1 MPKNIVICLDGT
13 GNQLKANANS
23 NVLHLYSMLDLGDPG
38 RQVGY
43 YDPGVGTM
51 GASGAWSTWGRK
63 LTRLLGLAFGSGIKD
78 NLGEALGFLIRNYVP
93 GDRVYIFGFSRG
105 AFTARGLVGMTYR
118 SGVMRAGTENL
129 VPYLVAA
136 YTKGSAFSKD
146 DWVKLD
152 RFASTFSVVTDRS
165 RALPV
170 HFLGLWDSVKALGIL
185 RPDPKW
191 PYTRQLPNA
200 RHVFH
205 AVSIDERRRPYREYL
220 IKPSKALASKE
231 TWFAGVHSDIG
242 GGFRD
247 HPELSRITLKW
258 MTDRALD
265 HGLILAPGAYQR
277 LCAVVPGDA
286 LGVAHPNGWI
296 WGLFTFRRRPIETG
310 HPLVHASVRARIEA
324 DPGYRLPIDA
334 AEVTWDDAD
343 WLNPHPGAPGAD
355 GAVDEPVNALEEPS
369 P

>member
-1 MPKNIVICLDGT
+1 MSKNIVMCLDGT

-23 NVLHLYSMLDLGDPG
+23 NVVHLYSMLDLSDPT

-51 GASGAWSTWGRK
+51 GARGAWSTWGRK

-78 NLGEALGFLIRNYVP
+78 NLEEALTFLIESYEP
-93 GDRVYIFGFSRG
+93 GDHVFVFGFSRG

-118 SGVMRAGTENL
+118 SGVMRKGTENL

-136 YTKGSAFSKD
+136 YTKGSAFGKD
-146 DWVKLD
+146 DWDKLD
-152 RFASTFSVVTDRS
+152 RFADTFSVVTDES
-165 RALPV
+165 LAMPV

-200 RHVFH
+200 RHIFH

-220 IKPSKALASKE
+220 IKPSKALVSKE

-247 HPELSRITLKW
+247 DPELSRITLKW
-258 MTDRALD
+258 MTDRAVD
-265 HGLILAPGAYQR
+265 HGLLFNPGAYARQCTVSPEDAVGR
-277 LCAVVPGDA
+277 LHRA
-286 LGVAHPNGWI
+286 GWI
-296 WGLFTFRRRPIETG
+296 WGVLTFRRRPIDTET
-310 HPLVHASVRARIEA
+310 PLVHASVKARMQA
-324 DPGYRLPIDA
+324 DSSYEIPRNPD
-334 AEVTWDDAD
+334 EVTWDDVD
-343 WLNPHPGAPGAD
+343 WLTPHPDIPSHHVAAAD
-355 GAVDEPVNALEEPS
+355 PPATVIEDPS
-369 P
+369 